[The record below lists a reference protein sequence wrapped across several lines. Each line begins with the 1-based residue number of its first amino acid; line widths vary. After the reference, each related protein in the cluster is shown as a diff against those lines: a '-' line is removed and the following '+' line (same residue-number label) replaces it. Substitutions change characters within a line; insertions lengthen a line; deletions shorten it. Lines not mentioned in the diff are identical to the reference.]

1 MKIGKQNMNL
11 HHRIFLL
18 LLAVGLASFIIA
30 GAVSLAG
37 MYAIRE
43 NIDKTGAL
51 LADNTA
57 SFTESF
63 AEEQVKKRLSSD
75 AAGKAQLI
83 RHEMQTTMDDTR
95 YLADR
100 MTKMLKNP
108 EYFKRRRLPDPQHD
122 VIPSGKAYVNFSR
135 EMERQYGAG
144 AFAGEIGLVSNI
156 ADDLEL
162 MPEWYTA
169 AFVGSVHGYLI
180 AMDVTPD
187 NSAKQFSQ
195 AFLESYDPRK
205 MGWYR
210 LAADGNKSGFTGLYT
225 DSNGNRCLTCVAPYY
240 DAAGLAGVVGIDCN
254 PETLFRLTDNAGA
267 GDKDDLDQDAI
278 KAEQPRFLLDN
289 ATGSVIFSTFLEGP
303 LAVPQSATDLRQ
315 SPEKSIAR
323 AASAMVAGQKDVM
336 LITLG
341 GEDYFLAFAPV
352 EKPGWSYGV
361 LNHKRAVVYPAAYA
375 RDNVISQ
382 MEGFA
387 ETLHD
392 SFRARVRWGL
402 VTFLLMLVPLFF
414 ISSVIAKRFVTPI
427 LALIDGV
434 KRIAQ
439 GDLDEKVTAR
449 WAFEQNQIAY
459 PWDYDAL
466 PEVHTVPAADLFD
479 CDVVVFVASKGI
491 PPVGSGVKD
500 VRMYQFENNRKIVSM
515 YARQAREKNFGGM
528 FCQVSD
534 PVDPLA
540 KTMFLESNRN
550 ADGVLDWKGLRAE
563 QIQGFG
569 LGVMNARAAYYAK
582 RDPRFASFLTE
593 GRTFGPHGEEL
604 VVANSVEHYDDV
616 LSAELT
622 HRVVT
627 ANLEM
632 RALGFKPFVAPA
644 FSSGAL
650 SILLMR
656 RGEWHCG
663 SVYLGGAFRGV
674 KNRYT
679 PYGLE
684 TEILPLPEA
693 LSARIR
699 AAEEKL
705 KSVI

>member
-1 MKIGKQNMNL
+1 M
-11 HHRIFLL
+11 
-18 LLAVGLASFIIA
+18 
-30 GAVSLAG
+30 
-37 MYAIRE
+37 
-43 NIDKTGAL
+43 
-51 LADNTA
+51 
-57 SFTESF
+57 
-63 AEEQVKKRLSSD
+63 
-75 AAGKAQLI
+75 
-83 RHEMQTTMDDTR
+83 
-95 YLADR
+95 
-100 MTKMLKNP
+100 
-108 EYFKRRRLPDPQHD
+108 
-122 VIPSGKAYVNFSR
+122 
-135 EMERQYGAG
+135 
-144 AFAGEIGLVSNI
+144 
-156 ADDLEL
+156 
-162 MPEWYTA
+162 
-169 AFVGSVHGYLI
+169 
-180 AMDVTPD
+180 
-187 NSAKQFSQ
+187 
-195 AFLESYDPRK
+195 
-205 MGWYR
+205 
-210 LAADGNKSGFTGLYT
+210 
-225 DSNGNRCLTCVAPYY
+225 
-240 DAAGLAGVVGIDCN
+240 
-254 PETLFRLTDNAGA
+254 
-267 GDKDDLDQDAI
+267 
-278 KAEQPRFLLDN
+278 
-289 ATGSVIFSTFLEGP
+289 
-303 LAVPQSATDLRQ
+303 
-315 SPEKSIAR
+315 
-323 AASAMVAGQKDVM
+323 
-336 LITLG
+336 
-341 GEDYFLAFAPV
+341 
-352 EKPGWSYGV
+352 
-361 LNHKRAVVYPAAYA
+361 
-375 RDNVISQ
+375 
-382 MEGFA
+382 
-387 ETLHD
+387 
-392 SFRARVRWGL
+392 
-402 VTFLLMLVPLFF
+402 
-414 ISSVIAKRFVTPI
+414 
-427 LALIDGV
+427 
-434 KRIAQ
+434 
-439 GDLDEKVTAR
+439 
-449 WAFEQNQIAY
+449 
-459 PWDYDAL
+459 
-466 PEVHTVPAADLFD
+466 HTVPAADLFD

-500 VRMYQFENNRKIVSM
+500 VRMYQFENNRKIVAM

-650 SILLMR
+650 SILLML

-663 SVYLGGAFRGV
+663 SVYLGGAFMGV